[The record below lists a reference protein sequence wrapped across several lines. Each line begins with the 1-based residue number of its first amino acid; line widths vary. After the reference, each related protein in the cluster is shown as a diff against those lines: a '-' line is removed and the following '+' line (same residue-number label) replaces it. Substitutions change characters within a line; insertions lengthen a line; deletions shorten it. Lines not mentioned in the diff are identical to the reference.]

1 MHAIN
6 YEAPTTVDQAVK
18 LLAQHGEKARTLC
31 GGTDLIIQLRA
42 GVRRPEHVVDLK
54 NIADLRRI
62 SFSMQ
67 HGLKL
72 GAAVPAI
79 EVHENADMR
88 RYYPGLTEAAHLIGS
103 LQIQSR
109 ASVGGNLYNGSP
121 AADTIPAL
129 IAVGAK
135 CRVAGPKGER
145 IVAAE
150 DFCTGPGRTVLQPD
164 EILVEFQIPA
174 PARHASDAYLRFIP
188 RNEMDIAVVGVGA
201 ALTLDLADDRCI
213 DARIAL
219 GAVGPTPIFAKEAGA
234 ALIGKK
240 LDAAAIEKAA
250 QAATAA
256 SSPIDDMRG
265 TAEFRRHI
273 VGVLTRRV
281 VTIAADRARTAQSR
295 LAGGFPTS
303 TGAN

>member
-1 MHAIN
+1 LHAIN

-18 LLAQHGEKARTLC
+18 LLARHGEKARTLC

-79 EVHENADMR
+79 EIHENADMR

-109 ASVGGNLYNGSP
+109 ASVGGNLCNGSP

-295 LAGGFPTS
+295 
-303 TGAN
+303 

>member
-1 MHAIN
+1 LHAIN

-18 LLAQHGEKARTLC
+18 MLAAHGDKARALC
-31 GGTDLIIQLRA
+31 GGTDLIIQMRA
-42 GVRRPEHVVDLK
+42 GVRRPEYVVDLK
-54 NIADLRRI
+54 NIADMRKI

-79 EVHENADMR
+79 EIHENADMR
-88 RYYPGLTEAAHLIGS
+88 KYYPGLTEAAHLIGS

-109 ASVGGNLYNGSP
+109 ASVGGNLCNGSP
-121 AADTIPAL
+121 AADTTPAL
-129 IAVGAK
+129 IALAAK
-135 CRVAGPKGER
+135 GRVVGPKGER
-145 IVAAE
+145 MVPAE
-150 DFCTGPGRTVLQPD
+150 DFCTAPGRTVLEPG
-164 EILVEFQIPA
+164 ELLVDLHIPT

-201 ALTLDLADDRCI
+201 AVTIDPQDDRCV

-219 GAVGPTPIFAKEAGA
+219 GAVGPTPIFAKDAGA

-240 LDAAAIEKAA
+240 LDDASIEKAA
-250 QAATAA
+250 QAAIAA

-281 VTIAADRARTAQSR
+281 LAIAIERARLSSSR
-295 LAGGFPTS
+295 
-303 TGAN
+303 

>member
-18 LLAQHGEKARTLC
+18 LLAKHGEKARTLC

-42 GVRRPEHVVDLK
+42 GVRRPEYVVDLK
-54 NIADLRRI
+54 HIADLRRI

-88 RYYPGLTEAAHLIGS
+88 KYYPGLTEAAHLIGS

-109 ASVGGNLYNGSP
+109 ASVGGNLCNGSP

-135 CRVAGPKGER
+135 CRVVGPKGER
-145 IVAAE
+145 LVAAE
-150 DFCTGPGRTVLQPD
+150 DFCTAPGRTVLQPD
-164 EILVEFQIPA
+164 EILVEFQIPS

-201 ALTLDLADDRCI
+201 AITLDLDDDRCT

-240 LDAAAIEKAA
+240 LDAASIEKAA
-250 QAATAA
+250 QAAIAA

-265 TAEFRRHI
+265 TAEFRRHV
-273 VGVLTRRV
+273 VGVLTRRTV
-281 VTIAADRARTAQSR
+281 AIAAERARTSQSR
-295 LAGGFPTS
+295 
-303 TGAN
+303 